1 MIARNDRKVNID
13 CCFFTCYYTSMQS
26 NIVNKNLMSDL
37 FKTTIFSNRISVLK
51 NIQNRWNKKKGLLI
65 LRDIKKSRA
74 EWK

>member
-1 MIARNDRKVNID
+1 
-13 CCFFTCYYTSMQS
+13 MQS

-37 FKTTIFSNRISVLK
+37 FKTTLFSNRISVLK